1 MNTNETNST
10 ETIQVAAKKRGRP
23 LDMTATRVLR
33 VNPETGKA
41 YGKGR
46 VLAGTPVLLV
56 TVHRK
61 INSDNY
67 VHGTTSVIATENA
80 VVINTQKPKA
90 KPSNIQLHVIEPS
103 DAPAVEAVAAPI
115 QAGVEIPA

>member
-1 MNTNETNST
+1 MNEQETNT
-10 ETIQVAAKKRGRP
+10 AETVQVAAKKRGRP

-46 VLAGTPVLLV
+46 ILAGTPVLLV
-56 TVHRK
+56 TVHRQ

-67 VHGTTSVIATENA
+67 IHGTTPVVASENA

-90 KPSNIQLHVIEPS
+90 AKPSNVQLHVIEPS
-103 DAPAVEAVAAPI
+103 APVEDVSVPVAA
-115 QAGVEIPA
+115 VEIPA